1 MLHNWIFAIRLN
13 TLMLEQPKFIGFPYK
28 QEKNFRNKWTN
39 TSRPSTHYS
48 LLIALLFFKKNY
60 LFWILLVGFKK

>member
-28 QEKNFRNKWTN
+28 QEKNFMDKHFA
-39 TSRPSTHYS
+39 SIHALFLTHRAP
-48 LLIALLFFKKNY
+48 IFQKKLF
-60 LFWILLVGFKK
+60 ILDFVSGI